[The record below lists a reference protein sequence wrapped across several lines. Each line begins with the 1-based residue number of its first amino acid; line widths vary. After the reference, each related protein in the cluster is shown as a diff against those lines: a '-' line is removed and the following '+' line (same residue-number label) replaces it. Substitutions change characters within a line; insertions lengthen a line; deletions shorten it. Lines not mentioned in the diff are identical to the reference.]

1 MIWLDSIPKGAR
13 TNKEPAILF
22 QASEIEFRMM
32 SLGMVGEDKRHC
44 VWSFRHDSQ
53 PGLKAFH
60 RQGDTVSKP
69 GGSFRLFSP
78 A

>member
-32 SLGMVGEDKRHC
+32 SLGMPGEDKRHC
-44 VWSFRHDSQ
+44 VLEFQ
-53 PGLKAFH
+53 
-60 RQGDTVSKP
+60 T
-69 GGSFRLFSP
+69 
-78 A
+78 